1 MRIKQVLAFLG
12 AAAASSLA
20 LAAPPAPVSVSAD
33 GNTVYVQGD
42 PSPIMRLTPN
52 QASDVQGAFKLED
65 GRVLRLSNH
74 QNKVFM
80 EVDGQREEL
89 LPLSRTEFVA
99 KKSGAR
105 LALDEATPADT
116 VHLVQFRK

>member
-12 AAAASSLA
+12 AAAVSSLA

-42 PSPIMRLTPN
+42 PSPIMRLSPN
-52 QASDVQGAFKLED
+52 QAADMQGAFKLED
-65 GRVLRLSNH
+65 GRVLRLSSRN
-74 QNKVFM
+74 NKVFM

-105 LALDEATPADT
+105 LALDQASLADT

>member
-12 AAAASSLA
+12 AAAMSTMAFA
-20 LAAPPAPVSVSAD
+20 EPAPVAVSAD

-42 PSPIMRLTPN
+42 PSPIMRLSPS
-52 QASDVQGAFKLED
+52 QAADLQGSFKLDD
-65 GRVLRLSNH
+65 GRMLKLSNH
-74 QNKVFM
+74 NSKVFM
-80 EVDGQREEL
+80 EVDGHREEL

-105 LALDEATPADT
+105 LALDEPSFTDKIQLT
-116 VHLVQFRK
+116 QFRK

>member
-12 AAAASSLA
+12 AAALSSLA

-42 PSPIMRLTPN
+42 ASPIIRLSPN
-52 QASDVQGAFKLED
+52 QVADLQGSFKLDD
-65 GRVLRLSNH
+65 GRMLKLSNFN
-74 QNKVFM
+74 NKVFM
-80 EVDGQREEL
+80 EVDGKREQL

-99 KKSGAR
+99 SKSGAR
-105 LALDEATPADT
+105 LALDEPTFADQIR
-116 VHLVQFRK
+116 LVQFHK